1 MTCGRS
7 SPIGTCT
14 YIYTHPDTVLQCCAV
29 RCTSYTML
37 RYTSYTMLRCA
48 ALRCA
53 ALRCAALCVLCIPIG
68 MHRFIHV
75 RTL

>member
-1 MTCGRS
+1 
-7 SPIGTCT
+7 
-14 YIYTHPDTVLQCCAV
+14 VLQCCAV

-53 ALRCAALCVLCIPIG
+53 VCS
-68 MHRFIHV
+68 MHTYRYA
-75 RTL
+75 